1 MSIQEL
7 AFASLSAR
15 LMAIVTFALLPL
27 YVFILLDNLQN
38 THTHNYS
45 LLALFATVA
54 IAIIWGGSELMLL
67 RWLRLLIN
75 SSKNLAA
82 GNFNVQIDDLQTVP
96 TQIRQLAEDFN
107 SLAASLQRQLTEER
121 QIRLS

>member
-1 MSIQEL
+1 MWIQF
-7 AFASLSAR
+7 AFASLRAR
-15 LMAIVTFALLPL
+15 LMAIVTFAVLPV
-27 YVFILLDNLQN
+27 YVFTLLNNLQN
-38 THTHNYS
+38 THTYNYT
-45 LLALFATVA
+45 LLPLFATVA

-82 GNFNVQIDDLQTVP
+82 GNFNVQIDDLRTAP
-96 TQIRQLAEDFN
+96 TEIRQLAEDFN

>member
-1 MSIQEL
+1 MPQ
-7 AFASLSAR
+7 R
-15 LMAIVTFALLPL
+15 
-27 YVFILLDNLQN
+27 
-38 THTHNYS
+38 
-45 LLALFATVA
+45 A

>member
-7 AFASLSAR
+7 AFASLRAR
-15 LMAIVTFALLPL
+15 LTAIVTFAVLPL
-27 YVFILLDNLQN
+27 YVFILLNNLQN
-38 THTHNYS
+38 THTYSYS

-54 IAIIWGGSELMLL
+54 IAIIWGGSEFMLL

-82 GNFNVQIDDLQTVP
+82 GNFNVRIDDLRTAP
-96 TQIRQLAEDFN
+96 TEIRQLAEDFN
-107 SLAASLQRQLTEER
+107 FLAESLA
-121 QIRLS
+121 RL